1 MIVNYLKSFDYFGYP
16 ALMHFGRNPAK
27 KEDWDTKITTI
38 IGAIYSIGLRIVYM
52 IAIVFYMLKMAKATD
67 N

>member
-27 KEDWDTKITTI
+27 KEDGDTKITTI

-52 IAIVFYMLKMAKATD
+52 IAIVFYMLKMANATD